1 MDNFKKLI
9 QEKNSA
15 IKEYGDFIKT
25 LKNKECD
32 KDVSGLIGLL
42 KDRLAQAFRL
52 GANLPREKILSDSN
66 RAFGAD
72 SIHNIFYLL
81 AKCWIFLGIRQR
93 QHLFVT

>member
-15 IKEYGDFIKT
+15 VKEYGDFIKT

-42 KDRLAQAFRL
+42 KDRLAKF
-52 GANLPREKILSDSN
+52 
-66 RAFGAD
+66 
-72 SIHNIFYLL
+72 
-81 AKCWIFLGIRQR
+81 
-93 QHLFVT
+93 